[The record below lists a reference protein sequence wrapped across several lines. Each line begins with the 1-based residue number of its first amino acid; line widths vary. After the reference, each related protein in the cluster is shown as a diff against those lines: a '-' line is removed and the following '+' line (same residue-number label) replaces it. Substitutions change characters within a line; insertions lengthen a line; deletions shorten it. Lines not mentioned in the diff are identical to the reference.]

1 MMEFKLYSIINC
13 FNALYTASVQ
23 FFAFDLYI
31 IEEIC
36 ALTVCVLI
44 NNFFAILLFVYPL
57 QTNLNTSIS
66 LSVKV
71 IIMTY
76 SYI

>member
-1 MMEFKLYSIINC
+1 MTKFKFYSIINC
-13 FNALYTASVQ
+13 FNALYTASVR

-31 IEEIC
+31 IEEVC

-44 NNFFAILLFVYPL
+44 YNFFAILLFVYPL

-71 IIMTY
+71 IIIVY
-76 SYI
+76 L